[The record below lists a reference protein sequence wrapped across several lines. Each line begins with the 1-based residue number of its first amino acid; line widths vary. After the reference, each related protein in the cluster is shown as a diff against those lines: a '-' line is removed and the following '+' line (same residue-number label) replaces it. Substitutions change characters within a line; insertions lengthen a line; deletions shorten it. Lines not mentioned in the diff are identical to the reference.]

1 MDDRRLRP
9 QRRTPFLAVVV
20 FSVVVGVSCER
31 QRQHDTW
38 TDISSTCQAIAI
50 RRAEA
55 GRPLSLADLRA
66 AILIPSKGLDNW
78 GHGLILIRGSDDHY
92 LLISL
97 GSDGVADVRN
107 LSDYWRLLPSDIRA
121 DSRKDI
127 VFRDGH
133 SVTMGGR

>member
-1 MDDRRLRP
+1 MDDHRHRP
-9 QRRTPFLAVVV
+9 RSRTLLLAV
-20 FSVVVGVSCER
+20 SVLGLAVGVSCER

-38 TDISSTCQAIAI
+38 TDMTSTCQAIAI

-55 GRPLSLADLRA
+55 GRPLSLAELRA

-78 GHGLILIRGSDDHY
+78 GHGLILIRGGDEHY

-97 GSDGVADVRN
+97 GSDGVAGVRN
-107 LSDYWRLLPSDIRA
+107 LSDYWKLPPSDIRT

-127 VFRDGH
+127 VFRDGE
-133 SVTMGGR
+133 SITMGGR